1 MSTERK
7 IRLLR
12 VALVPGTYRGGMTRT
27 MILTTNHLMD
37 MGFEVDSLYEEN
49 IPSRVSK
56 RMKRFIGPWEAA
68 AAAKRHIA
76 EHGPYDLIEVHEP
89 LAVGFGLSLRKP
101 QYQHKLI
108 AFSYGIED
116 RGRRIMLDY
125 GASHGIKTKL
135 KSRLLA
141 MLQAKISYT
150 GLPWCDHIVTSNSED
165 AQYLIGRGTFRPDQI
180 TVHHSGV
187 DPNLLVRG
195 QSVSGPRGDVL
206 FMGLWIERK
215 GTLDMVPAIVDFL
228 RANPHRRFT
237 AAGCMIPEEE
247 VIRPFPEDVRSR
259 ITVRSKI
266 ESDDELCRLY
276 ETHGTLVLPSFHEG
290 QPLVLIEAAAF
301 GMAILTTATCG
312 MLDFVEHEKNGLLIP
327 VGSTPAILAGLN
339 RYEKSPET
347 AWAFGQEARRKALTH
362 TWRLSAENLA
372 RSYRRLLD

>member
-1 MSTERK
+1 M
-7 IRLLR
+7 
-12 VALVPGTYRGGMTRT
+12 V
-27 MILTTNHLMD
+27 LTTNHLRD
-37 MGFEVDSLYEEN
+37 MGFEVDSIYEED
-49 IPSRVSK
+49 IPTRVSK
-56 RMKRFIGPWEAA
+56 RMRRFTGPWEAA
-68 AAAKRHIA
+68 VAARRHIA
-76 EHGPYDLIEVHEP
+76 DNGHYDLIEVHEP
-89 LAVGFGLSLRKP
+89 LAAGFGLHLKKP
-101 QYQHKLI
+101 QHQHKLI

-125 GASHGIKTKL
+125 GALHGIKTKL

-141 MLQAKISYT
+141 MLQSKISYA

-165 AQYLIGRGTFRPDQI
+165 AQYLVGRGTFRPDQI

-195 QSVSGPRGDVL
+195 QSVTGPRGDVL

-237 AAGCMIPEEE
+237 AAGCMIPAEE

-312 MLDFVEHEKNGLLIP
+312 MLDFVEHEKNGMLIP

>member
-1 MSTERK
+1 METVRN

-27 MILTTNHLMD
+27 MELTTKHLQE
-37 MGFEVDSLYEEN
+37 MGFEVDSLYEED
-49 IPSRVSK
+49 IPSRVSQ
-56 RMKRFIGPWEAA
+56 RMRRFTGPWEAA
-68 AAAKRHIA
+68 MEVKRHIA
-76 EHGPYDLIEVHEP
+76 VHGRYDLIEVHEP
-89 LAVGFGLSLRKP
+89 LAVGFGLRLKKP
-101 QYQHKLI
+101 RYQHKLI

-125 GASHGIKTKL
+125 GASHGVKARL

-141 MLQAKISYT
+141 MLQAKISYM
-150 GLPWCDHIVTSNSED
+150 GLPWCDHIVTSNRED
-165 AQYLIGRGTFRPDQI
+165 ANYLLDRGTFRPDQI

-187 DPNLLVRG
+187 DQNLLTRG

-215 GTLDMVPAIVDFL
+215 GILDMVPAIVEFL

-237 AAGCMIPEEE
+237 AAGCMIPEEN
-247 VIRPFPEDVRSR
+247 VIRSFPEDVRSR
-259 ITVRSKI
+259 ITVKSKI
-266 ESDDELCRLY
+266 ESDEDLCRLY
-276 ETHGTLVLPSFHEG
+276 ETHGTLVLPSFYEG

-301 GMAILTTATCG
+301 GMAIITTATCG

-327 VGSTPAILAGLN
+327 VGSTPAILDGLK
-339 RYEKSPET
+339 RYENSPET
-347 AWAFGQEARRKALTH
+347 AWSHGQEARRKALTH

>member
-1 MSTERK
+1 MNTERK

-12 VALVPGTYRGGMTRT
+12 VALVPSTYRGGMTRT
-27 MILTTNHLMD
+27 MILTTNHLRD
-37 MGFEVDSLYEEN
+37 MGFEVDSLYEED
-49 IPSRVSK
+49 IPSRMSK
-56 RMKRFIGPWEAA
+56 RMRRFTGPCEAA
-68 AAAKRHIA
+68 TATACHIA
-76 EHGPYDLIEVHEP
+76 QHGPYDLIEVHEP
-89 LAVGFGLSLRKP
+89 LAVGFGLRLRSPRHK
-101 QYQHKLI
+101 HKLI

-125 GASHGIKTKL
+125 GATHGIKTSL

-150 GLPWCDHIVTSNSED
+150 GLPWCDHIITSNSED
-165 AQYLIGRGTFRPDQI
+165 AQYLIGRGTFRSDQI

-187 DPNLLVRG
+187 DENLLLRG
-195 QSVSGPRGDVL
+195 QNVSGPRGDVL

-259 ITVRSKI
+259 VTVRSKI

-276 ETHGTLVLPSFHEG
+276 ESHGTLVLPSFYEG

-312 MLDFVEHEKNGLLIP
+312 MLDFVEHEKNGILIP
-327 VGSTPAILAGLN
+327 VGSISAILKGL
-339 RYEKSPET
+339 RRFEESPET

-372 RSYRRLLD
+372 RSYRQLLG

>member
-1 MSTERK
+1 MSTERP

-27 MILTTNHLMD
+27 MVLTTNHLRE
-37 MGFEVDSLYEEN
+37 MGFEVDSLYEEDV
-49 IPSRVSK
+49 PSRVSK
-56 RMKRFIGPWEAA
+56 RMRRFTGPWEAA
-68 AAAKRHIA
+68 DAAARHIA
-76 EHGPYDLIEVHEP
+76 KHGPYDLIEVHEP
-89 LAVGFGLSLRKP
+89 LAVGFGMRLRKP
-101 QYQHKLI
+101 RHQYKLI

-125 GASHGIKTKL
+125 GASHGIKTRL

-165 AQYLIGRGTFRPDQI
+165 AQYLVGRGTFRPDQI

-187 DPNLLVRG
+187 DPNLLERG
-195 QSVSGPRGDVL
+195 QHVSGPRGDVL

-237 AAGCMIPEEE
+237 AAGCMIPEDE
-247 VIRPFPEDVRSR
+247 VLRAFPTDLLPR

-312 MLDFVEHEKNGLLIP
+312 MLDFVDHEKNGLLIP
-327 VGSTPAILAGLN
+327 VGSTPAILEGLN

-347 AWAFGQEARRKALTH
+347 AWAFGQEARRKVLTH
-362 TWRLSAENLA
+362 TWRLSAKNLA
-372 RSYRRLLD
+372 SAYRRLLD